1 MTLQESSFLSS
12 IIVQYTI
19 YLSDSSQLALKYLK
33 DTEANLNNVLIM
45 MGNFNI
51 RNCLWDSNFRYYFL
65 HRNTLFDITNSFQL
79 EISRPTKF
87 LPTRYSDNGQDSN
100 SVLDFVFFQPNLTK
114 QNNHHIHP
122 DWRLTSDHAPISV
135 NISIAEEYIQT
146 TKQVLAKNSEEK
158 DYFIK
163 ELINFIKNLKT
174 DSILDSN
181 IVVATTRHKVQ

>member
-1 MTLQESSFLSS
+1 MSSLWWAILILG
-12 IIVQYTI
+12 IIFRILTFGTI
-19 YLSDSSQLALKYLK
+19 
-33 DTEANLNNVLIM
+33 
-45 MGNFNI
+45 
-51 RNCLWDSNFRYYFL
+51 
-65 HRNTLFDITNSFQL
+65 LFIGTFFTNSFQL
-79 EISRPTKF
+79 EISKPTEF
-87 LPTRYSDNGQDSN
+87 FPTRYSDNGQDSN

-122 DWRLTSDHAPISV
+122 DWRLTSDYAPISV
-135 NISIAEEYIQT
+135 NISIVEKHIQT